1 MPALPGTGSELS
13 FGRVYKA
20 YTNVAVNS
28 AGDADPSGSVNG
40 GSQNIK
46 LSQILGTYP
55 TPPKSAG
62 AQISFSATFGGQNAP
77 YTY

>member
-20 YTNVAVNS
+20 FTNVAVNS
-28 AGDADPSGSVNG
+28 AGNADPSGSVDG

-46 LSQILGTYP
+46 LSQILGSYAS
-55 TPPKSAG
+55 PPKTTG
-62 AQISFSATFGGQNAP
+62 AQVSFSSTFGGQNAP

>member
-20 YTNVAVNS
+20 FTNQAVNS
-28 AGDADPSGSVNG
+28 PGNADPSGSVDG

-46 LSQILGTYP
+46 LSQILGSYAS
-55 TPPKSAG
+55 PPKTTG
-62 AQISFSATFGGQNAP
+62 AQISFSSTFGGQNAP
-77 YTY
+77 FTY